1 MIIRVST
8 WKFAAQ
14 RGMLLGVLQRGS
26 QQVAGILLLLLASL
40 ASWPA
45 CLAGISMSE
54 SPPKARTR
62 FIYSILRFF
71 CTGCSQKLFLTNRAA
86 FCCTNCCL
94 PSQSLSP
101 SLCSLCCGKCGAH
114 SWACSLVQAEK
125 NHQQR
130 RAHSAK
136 FFGVFLT
143 GQLHKY
149 ALQLTVSAKWQLGGM
164 GQKETSKLLQKIKLY
179 VNR

>member
-26 QQVAGILLLLLASL
+26 QQVAGILVLLLLLASL

-62 FIYSILRFF
+62 FIYSILLFF
-71 CTGCSQKLFLTNRAA
+71 CTGCSQKLFLTNCAA

-101 SLCSLCCGKCGAH
+101 SLSLLALLWQMRH
-114 SWACSLVQAEK
+114 SLV
-125 NHQQR
+125 
-130 RAHSAK
+130 S
-136 FFGVFLT
+136 
-143 GQLHKY
+143 
-149 ALQLTVSAKWQLGGM
+149 LQLSASWEKPPAAQSTQCSNAERKILWGFPNWP
-164 GQKETSKLLQKIKLY
+164 TS
-179 VNR
+179 